1 MKSETLQRILGE
13 NITKYRTEQ
22 GMTQAYLAEMVGVST
37 AFLSRVERGQK
48 MMKVPTLLAT
58 ADALHVSCDALLRE
72 NAPSA
77 NIETITKQLTELPD
91 KYILVIERLVRV
103 AIKEF
108 CL

>member
-13 NITKYRTEQ
+13 NIAKYRTEQ

-58 ADALHVSCDALLRE
+58 ADALYVSCDALLRE
-72 NAPSA
+72 SAPAASL
-77 NIETITKQLTELPD
+77 ETIIKLLTGLPN
-91 KYILVIERLVRV
+91 KYILGIEHLIRV
-103 AIKEF
+103 TLEEF
-108 CL
+108 CP

>member
-22 GMTQAYLAEMVGVST
+22 GMTQAYLAGVST

-72 NAPSA
+72 SAPDA
-77 NIETITKQLTELPD
+77 RLETITKLLTGLPD
-91 KYILVIERLVRV
+91 KYILGIERLVRV

>member
-13 NITKYRTEQ
+13 NITKYRTEK
-22 GMTQAYLAEMVGVST
+22 
-37 AFLSRVERGQK
+37 AFLSRAELGHK

-91 KYILVIERLVRV
+91 KYILGIERLVRV

>member
-13 NITKYRTEQ
+13 NIAKYRTEQ

-72 NAPSA
+72 SSPAASL
-77 NIETITKQLTELPD
+77 ETITKLLTGLPN
-91 KYILVIERLVRV
+91 KYILGIEHLIRV
-103 AIKEF
+103 TLEEF
-108 CL
+108 CP

>member
-37 AFLSRVERGQK
+37 AFLSRVDRGRRRIN
-48 MMKVPTLLAT
+48 VPTLLAT

-72 NAPSA
+72 SAPDA
-77 NIETITKQLTELPD
+77 RLETITKLLTGLPD
-91 KYILVIERLVRV
+91 KYILGIERLVRV